1 MAELENQLKATEAT
15 PDSDACLEWHTK
27 IMTQLFAVYFRILKK
42 GTTVDDA
49 LWIRIANIQDGS
61 TGPLARPFARITH
74 FFACAALLASLC
86 LFCFRAPLRL
96 FVCSLTYSRA
106 GGKVN

>member
-49 LWIRIANIQDGS
+49 LWFRIAVI
-61 TGPLARPFARITH
+61 
-74 FFACAALLASLC
+74 
-86 LFCFRAPLRL
+86 
-96 FVCSLTYSRA
+96 
-106 GGKVN
+106 